1 MSAVPIDLH
10 GSAHSGHA
18 LSRGRVAMYSLIVA
32 EAAIFLIFVAAYIFY
47 LGKSLTGPTP
57 DQVLTVPAIST
68 ICLLSSSFTIHWAT
82 HALKKGA
89 FGIFKLAWF
98 ITLALGAIFLMGTA
112 REWHDLIYN
121 KGFTIST
128 NLAGTTY
135 YSLVGLHASHVAI
148 GLIALTT
155 VMIAAVLGKVKQEHT
170 ERCEVLALY
179 WHFVDVVWVVVF
191 TVVYGLGR

>member
-1 MSAVPIDLH
+1 MDLH
-10 GSAHSGHA
+10 EASNPGHT
-18 LSRGRVAMYSLIVA
+18 LSRGRVAMWSLIVA
-32 EAAIFLIFVAAYIFY
+32 ESAIFLIFVAAYIFY

-57 DQVLTVPAIST
+57 DQVLTVPVIST

-82 HALKKGA
+82 HALKQGA
-89 FGIFKLAWF
+89 LGMFKLAWL
-98 ITLALGAIFLMGTA
+98 ITLALGAIFLAGTA
-112 REWHDLIYN
+112 REWRDLIYV
-121 KGFTIST
+121 KGFTIGT

-135 YSLVGLHASHVAI
+135 YSLVGLHASHVGV
-148 GLIALTT
+148 GLVALTT
-155 VMIAAVLGKVKQEHT
+155 VMIAAALGKVRQEHA